1 MNYLQ
6 KKKMAMMNSVASGG
20 RLPSEYQECEYI
32 ESNGQQYIDS
42 GIKLQFEYGF
52 DVKFYTKSNVGG
64 TQYGCI
70 FGGRNSTG
78 DRDYQLTSYDNYI
91 HTGSVRW
98 GGAEAGPSG
107 AQPYIVQYTIQ
118 ECSLHNG
125 VFTDCNGN
133 TKILTKTHIECPVN
147 AYLFGLNNDGRFI
160 QSGSGCRIYY
170 LKIYDDTD
178 SLIRD
183 FIPCYR
189 KSDNEIGMYDTVND
203 TFYTNQ
209 GSGTFTKGGDV

>member
-1 MNYLQ
+1 
-6 KKKMAMMNSVASGG
+6 MMNSVASGG

-32 ESNGQQYIDS
+32 ESSGTQYINS

-52 DVKFYTKSNVGG
+52 DVKFYTKSNVGA
-64 TQYGCI
+64 TNYGCI
-70 FGGRNSTG
+70 FGSRLSSGN
-78 DRDYQLTSYDNYI
+78 RDYQLTGYDN
-91 HTGSVRW
+91 HTNTGSLRW
-98 GGAEAGPSG
+98 GGAEGGVSG
-107 AQPYIVQYTIQ
+107 AKPYIVQYTIQ

-133 TKILTKTHIECPVN
+133 TKTLTKTHIESSVN
-147 AYLFGLNNDGRFI
+147 AYLFGLNNNGGFT

-170 LKIYDDTD
+170 LKLYDDTD
-178 SLIRD
+178 TLIRD

-189 KSDNEIGMYDTVND
+189 KADDVIGLYDLVYG